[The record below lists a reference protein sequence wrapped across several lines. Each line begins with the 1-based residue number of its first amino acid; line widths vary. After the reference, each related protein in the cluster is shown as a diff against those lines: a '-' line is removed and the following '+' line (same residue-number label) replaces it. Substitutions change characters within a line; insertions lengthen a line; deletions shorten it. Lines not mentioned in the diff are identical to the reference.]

1 MHYVMDVCDHVQS
14 IILLPHIV
22 GTSFLI
28 VVLTKLNAS
37 EQALTSHFCGEKQ
50 SNIVV
55 LLLNHIIFNFF
66 TYDVSEIL
74 VCS

>member
-14 IILLPHIV
+14 LILLPHIV

-28 VVLTKLNAS
+28 VTLTKLNAG

-55 LLLNHIIFNFF
+55 FLHNHIIFNFF

-74 VCS
+74 VCF